1 MRNALYYHL
10 PQFVR
15 DLLKMKLIRRT
26 PCKNRERLEDVK
38 TFSYL
43 GSIKTISGD
52 TDEDI
57 TLKITLVRYV
67 FAILKP
73 VWTPTI

>member
-10 PQFVR
+10 PQFFR
-15 DLLKMKLIRRT
+15 DLLRMKLT

-57 TLKITLVRYV
+57 TLKIKSVRYV

-73 VWTPTI
+73 VWIPTI

>member
-15 DLLKMKLIRRT
+15 DLLRMKLI
-26 PCKNRERLEDVK
+26 PNSVQNRERLEDVK

-43 GSIKTISGD
+43 GSIKTLSGD
-52 TDEDI
+52 TDKDI
-57 TLKITLVRYV
+57 TLKIKSVRYV
-67 FAILKP
+67 FSILKP
-73 VWTPTI
+73 VWIPTI

>member
-15 DLLKMKLIRRT
+15 DLLRMKLI
-26 PCKNRERLEDVK
+26 PNSVQNRERLEDVK

-43 GSIKTISGD
+43 GSIKTLSGD
-52 TDEDI
+52 TDKDI
-57 TLKITLVRYV
+57 TLKIKSVRYV

-73 VWTPTI
+73 VWIPTL